1 MTNVQPQ
8 LFTEIAT
15 EVRSQFPG
23 TFVTG
28 EWVDAPAQFP
38 CVSIV
43 EADNYFD
50 RSSFD
55 NTLKEN
61 LAVLMY
67 QVTVFS
73 NKQTG
78 KRFQCVEILS
88 LIDDMFRMK
97 NAIRIGRTESYV
109 DPSTKKIYQMTARYR
124 VRVKDDGEGNY
135 TFYT

>member
-1 MTNVQPQ
+1 MTNVQPY
-8 LFTEIAT
+8 LYTAIAT

-28 EWVDAPAQFP
+28 EWVDKPSEFP

-43 EADNYFD
+43 EADNYLD
-50 RSSFD
+50 QNSID
-55 NTLKEN
+55 NSLKEN

-73 NKQTG
+73 NKAED
-78 KRFQCVEILS
+78 KRFECVQILS
-88 LIDDMFRMK
+88 LIDDMLRQK
-97 NAIRIGRTESYV
+97 NAVRLARVESYT
-109 DPSTKKIYQMTARYR
+109 DSEKRIYQMTARYR
-124 VRVKDDGEGNY
+124 VRVSDNGNGDF